1 MAKSNF
7 TYTIDGKILFIQDSN
22 EGGMS
27 VTNDIEMVLHEMNEL
42 LKEMNT
48 SLKEFDVIYR
58 DSQGMI
64 DGVYT
69 KDDRYYDFYYIG
81 ESDYINAKNKIKHL
95 TNESNNNSS
104 SSGE

>member
-27 VTNDIEMVLHEMNEL
+27 VTNDIETVIYEMNEL
-42 LKEMNT
+42 LKEMN
-48 SLKEFDVIYR
+48 SSIKEFDIIYR

-69 KDDRYYDFYYIG
+69 KDDRYYDFYFIG
-81 ESDYINAKNKIKHL
+81 ESDYAVAKTKIKHL
-95 TNESNNNSS
+95 QNESNNNSS